1 MKIVKT
7 EVFHLT
13 EEKNTA
19 FLNTLELVN
28 ELYEKSEADG
38 DFETACAEAKDAL
51 TKLYRFYRGG

>member
-13 EEKNTA
+13 EEENTA
-19 FLNTLELVN
+19 FLNTLELVD
-28 ELYEKSEADG
+28 ELYEVSEADG

-51 TKLYRFYRGG
+51 TRLYRFYRGG